1 MEKKV
6 IGLVEKVRII
16 GEKTVETYALFDT
29 GARRS
34 SVDIYLAAK
43 ARLGPIISTMKVRN
57 PSFKQKVR
65 RPVLMV
71 KFEIAG
77 KMFETKANIQDR
89 SHMNLPVLIGRNII
103 SGNFL
108 VDTKRNR
115 DLLQEL
121 HKRQERGEKIW
132 RIVKSK

>member
-6 IGLVEKVRII
+6 VGLVEKIKII
-16 GEKTVETYALFDT
+16 GEKTIETYALFDT

-34 SVDIYLAAK
+34 SVDLVLASK
-43 ARLGPIISTMKVRN
+43 ARLGPIIGTMKVRS

-65 RPVLMV
+65 RPVVMV
-71 KFEIAG
+71 KFEIEGEA
-77 KMFETKANIQDR
+77 FETKANIQDR

-115 DLLQEL
+115 DLLKEL
-121 HKRQERGEKIW
+121 EERQERGERIW
-132 RIVKSK
+132 RVVKGK